1 MCSAPGQ
8 ANWQHNEHMYSLGLD
23 DDNAQIH
30 LRRQLAVIDVI
41 EDLNKHL
48 AEPPCP
54 DSEMYE
60 LDRKVLPD
68 APVSLINSMRR
79 GLTAS
84 LDSLRPIAAHFKGEG
99 PATLISL
106 QSGIRTA
113 LMGASRVLFV
123 LGPDEA
129 AVREGNARIVLAQEW
144 TSLNRALRAFARFEV
159 LKAMAP
165 PPELLSDMQECAAPL
180 RGTAKQSETETLTL
194 VAEEI
199 GRQLARRHANID
211 ERTAKE
217 AVQWIWHSASGSAH
231 GFGWPTLAGGD
242 FVTDFGTV
250 VPVSHLAF
258 DAAVRRWRSRF

>member
-1 MCSAPGQ
+1 
-8 ANWQHNEHMYSLGLD
+8 MYSLGLD
-23 DDNAQIH
+23 SDAARTH
-30 LRRQLAVIDVI
+30 LRRQLDVIDVI
-41 EDLNKHL
+41 ETLNAHL
-48 AEPPCP
+48 VEPPREG
-54 DSEMYE
+54 SEMYA
-60 LDRKVLPD
+60 LDKNVLPD

-99 PATLISL
+99 AATLISL

-113 LMGASRVLFV
+113 LMGGSRVVFV
-123 LGPDEA
+123 LSPDDPATREA
-129 AVREGNARIVLAQEW
+129 NARIVLAQEW
-144 TSLNRALRAFARFEV
+144 NSLNRALGAFEKFEV
-159 LKAMAP
+159 LKAMVP
-165 PPELLSDMQECAAPL
+165 PPEFVADIRERAEPL
-180 RGTAKQSETETLTL
+180 RGTAKQSETATLTL

-199 GRQLARRHANID
+199 GRQLARSHPDID

-217 AVQWIWHSASGSAH
+217 AVLWIWHSASGSAH

-258 DAAVRRWRSRF
+258 DAAVQRWAS